1 MAEPIQATDETLVRV
16 IEKGASG
23 RIHIRLS
30 KFRDKDYLD
39 IRNFYEGEEGEWL
52 PTRKGVAVP
61 VDLYPELMD
70 ALTAAKELIE
80 KRAKPV

>member
-1 MAEPIQATDETLVRV
+1 MAEPIQATDEILVRV

-52 PTRKGVAVP
+52 PTRKRVAVP

-70 ALTAAKELIE
+70 ALTAAKDLIE
-80 KRAKPV
+80 KRAKHV

>member
-1 MAEPIQATDETLVRV
+1 MAEQVQATDEVLVRV
-16 IEKGASG
+16 IEKGMSG

-39 IRNFYEGEEGEWL
+39 IRNFYEGDDGQWL

-70 ALTAAKELIE
+70 ALAAAKELID
-80 KRAKPV
+80 KRAAPA

>member
-1 MAEPIQATDETLVRV
+1 MAEPIQATDEVLVRV
-16 IEKGASG
+16 IEKGMSG

-39 IRNFYEGEEGEWL
+39 IRNFYEGDDGEWL

-70 ALTAAKELIE
+70 ALAAAKELID
-80 KRAKPV
+80 KRATPA